1 MQSNEV
7 RDNEKQLPVEDLTLD
22 EAVTEN
28 IKGGFLYRFGVEREM
43 KESGEKG
50 GTEG

>member
-1 MQSNEV
+1 MDSKEV
-7 RDNEKQLPVEDLTLD
+7 RDNEKQSSVEDLTLD

-28 IKGGFLYRFGVEREM
+28 IRGGVFFRFGVEREM

-50 GTEG
+50 GTE